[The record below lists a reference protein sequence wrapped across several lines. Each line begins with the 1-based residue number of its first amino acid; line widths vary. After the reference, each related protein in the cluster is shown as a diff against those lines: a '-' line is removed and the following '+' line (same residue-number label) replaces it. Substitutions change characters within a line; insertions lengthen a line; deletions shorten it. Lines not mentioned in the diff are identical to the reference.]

1 MLIDFIAG
9 KSSDFLKMA
18 PIINAI
24 KREQKTGLNIGYR
37 LIYTGKQSEKSI
49 TGDYLIEL
57 GVPKPNVYLECGGLS
72 ETAETAI
79 IMTRYEKVL
88 NSNKPHLTIVIG
100 ETVSSMGC
108 ALAAA
113 KAPNVRIAHLEAGI
127 RSNNRGLH
135 DEVNR
140 IVTDAISDYYFT
152 TTRSANENL
161 RRAGIPEEH
170 IFYVGNTLIDN
181 LNKQINYFRQPEIWN
196 KLKLKPS
203 EYALLTLDKPANIE
217 DPAALKSLLINIVRA
232 SENIPIVFPLYP
244 KTAKTYQ
251 TLGIRAHNL
260 YVVDMLEYWEFSYLV
275 HRAKVVITDSSTLQ
289 EETTVMQV
297 PCMTVLTSSDRPETI
312 STGTNVLVGNDSR
325 AITNAF
331 NKLFEGRWQK
341 GNIPYLWDGKA
352 SERVLSVL
360 KKLI

>member
-24 KREQKTGLNIGYR
+24 KREQKSGLNIGYR
-37 LIYTGKQSEKSI
+37 LVYTGKQNEKSI
-49 TGDYLIEL
+49 TGDYLTEL
-57 GVPKPNVYLECGGLS
+57 GVPKPNVYLESSGLS

-88 NSNKPHLTIVIG
+88 NSNKPDLTIVIG

-108 ALAAA
+108 ALAAS

-135 DEVNR
+135 GEVNR
-140 IVTDAISDYYFT
+140 LVTDAISDYYFT

-161 RRAGIPEEH
+161 RNSGVPEEH

-181 LNKQINYFRQPEIWN
+181 LNKQINYFRQPQIWN
-196 KLKLKPS
+196 KLKMKPA
-203 EYALLTLDKPANIE
+203 EYALLTLDKPSNIE
-217 DPAALKSLLINIVRA
+217 DPKTLKSLLINIIRA

-244 KTAKTYQ
+244 QTAKIYQ

-260 YVVDMLEYWEFSYLV
+260 HVVDMLEYWEFSYLV

-297 PCMTVLTSSDRPETI
+297 PCMTVLDTSDRPETI
-312 STGTNVLVGNDSR
+312 TTGTNVLVGNNSN

-341 GNIPYLWDGKA
+341 GKIPYLWDGKA

-360 KKLI
+360 KRLI